1 MVLLG
6 FEVDVPTGA
15 DDAALA
21 LLMSHSTDIKL
32 LISVHLITD
41 YL

>member
-1 MVLLG
+1 MVPLG

-15 DDAALA
+15 DDAALV
-21 LLMSHSTDIKL
+21 LLMSHSTETEFLKSD
-32 LISVHLITD
+32 HPITD